1 MGCMQKDECCG
12 KFITLVRPWKH
23 FYLLFVFCSFITFT
37 VFAVRSNPD
46 TIHTGIFTC
55 EEIDCRVNATG
66 ICLFA
71 GCNRCLVVDDCDG
84 DCHKLTCEDPDDSYE
99 EQRPLLNY
107 FMYAF
112 MGICG
117 GGGMLLWPI
126 CNAHL
131 AAGEYYPVFHVYDDC
146 IPKQR
151 KPVDSAEA
159 KLEDIKE
166 EKEPVENKTYGTMNQ
181 GEHKLEIKEEVK
193 SAESKD
199 VRKLEIKEDSK
210 LEIKEEVK
218 SIEIKEH
225 QENK

>member
-1 MGCMQKDECCG
+1 MQKDAFCG

-23 FYLLFVFCSFITFT
+23 FYLLFVFCSFITLAA
-37 VFAVRSNPD
+37 FAARSNPD

-66 ICLFA
+66 ICSFA
-71 GCNRCLVVDDCDG
+71 GCDRCLVVDDCDG

-99 EQRPLLNY
+99 EQRSLLNY

-117 GGGMLLWPI
+117 VSGVFLWPF
-126 CNAHL
+126 CNAYL
-131 AAGEYYPVFHVYDDC
+131 DSDGEYYTIVHLYDDC

-166 EKEPVENKTYGTMNQ
+166 EKEPEINKPVENKAKAVVENKTYGTINR
-181 GEHKLEIKEEVK
+181 E
-193 SAESKD
+193 
-199 VRKLEIKEDSK
+199 RKLEIKEDGK
-210 LEIKEEVK
+210 LEIKEDGK
-218 SIEIKEH
+218 SAEIEEQ